1 LLKHSLVILPFIYK
15 IVVIITIII
24 TMITAPSAPN
34 IIITLLPRVYY
45 DSVLVI
51 VIVRSKLN
59 LAPG

>member
-1 LLKHSLVILPFIYK
+1 
-15 IVVIITIII
+15 
-24 TMITAPSAPN
+24 MITAPSAPN

-45 DSVLVI
+45 DSVLVT